1 MPLLAELVIFYA
13 TVAYKD
19 LAPTEPGY
27 GIPSVRASR
36 RALSARCD
44 SFILVLVFCN
54 DFNVGLEGIR
64 ALDSYG
70 RQYREVSSLAS
81 RGTS

>member
-1 MPLLAELVIFYA
+1 MQLLAELVIFYSS
-13 TVAYKD
+13 VAYKD
-19 LAPTEPGY
+19 LAPPEPGY
-27 GIPSVRASR
+27 RISSVPASR
-36 RALSARCD
+36 RVLSARCD

-54 DFNVGLEGIR
+54 DFNVGFGGIR

-70 RQYREVSSLAS
+70 RQSREASSLAS